1 MLEGTVTIAG
11 KQFPKKGVFL
21 AVGGVAVVGLA
32 VAYKRQQAA
41 SAASTATAT
50 GDLTASANIDP
61 ATGFPY
67 GSAEDAQ
74 ALSDWQV
81 SSGLPSN
88 TFGGGGVGGTVQ
100 GPGAFANNAQWAQ
113 AAEQSI
119 GSTGGDAKA
128 TALGRYLLGQP
139 LGPDQRRAVEQAI
152 AAQNPP
158 PVAGPNGFPP
168 AIRDKAVNPPPPPP
182 KGHPTKEVA
191 ANGHDT
197 LRDIAA
203 HSGTTTYP
211 QAEKLNPWAHR
222 FTVKTKPIPAGFKVK
237 VYAS

>member
-1 MLEGTVTIAG
+1 MLEGNVTIGG
-11 KQFPKKGVFL
+11 KSFPKKY
-21 AVGGVAVVGLA
+21 VGLGLGAVAVVGLA
-32 VAYKRQQAA
+32 TVYKRQKAANAA
-41 SAASTATAT
+41 SAATAT

-88 TFGGGGVGGTVQ
+88 TFGGGGVGGSGQ
-100 GPGAFANNAQWAQ
+100 APGAFVNNAQWAQ

-128 TALGRYLLGQP
+128 TAIGRYLLGQS
-139 LGPDQRRAVEQAI
+139 LGPDQRRAVEQAT
-152 AAQNPP
+152 AAQGAP

-168 AIRDKAVNPPPPPP
+168 AIKDRPTTPDKPPP
-182 KGHPTKEVA
+182 KNHPTREVS